1 MVRGKK
7 PDAAAANDKRMNAE
21 ATPSND
27 PSLFREPPRASR
39 VEVVVRSLSAV
50 LATLLLVIG
59 AIQA

>member
-27 PSLFREPPRASR
+27 ASLFREPPRASR
-39 VEVVVRSLSAV
+39 VFFL
-50 LATLLLVIG
+50 
-59 AIQA
+59 